1 MSQIKVHLIILTL
14 WFALLSQ
21 LNTILP
27 GSDNLEMFT
36 FIYLIGMS
44 IAMFLLPGLAEQ
56 GLVLSTIVAQFLYV
70 FNYLTWGALIGTNEP
85 YLFVIG
91 LVLVQVTLM
100 LMRWVS
106 LPLVKFD
113 QAAEN
118 FIFDSKQSNLLNAVE
133 GEEEI
138 NHELYRAR
146 RFERSFSIVYCEI
159 PDTATSEKDALK
171 TDFVNWQ
178 ITKDFK
184 RRYTQVQLVK
194 LLSSI
199 IYKSDILVEYRNG
212 IVVGLPETNADDAKI
227 FINRLGLLVK
237 DNFEVTPIVGTA
249 TFPEEGLIYD
259 DLVKYAYQNAASW
272 DYNDVMGMGG
282 SSDLGKRLGEL
293 MVDTD
298 ERLKI
303 ERTAEWVNKMPTPSP
318 VARKSYQAIK
328 RSMDIAAVLI
338 VLPLILPVM
347 AMIAALIYLD
357 DGDNIFYMQ
366 PRTGLGGKRFHMY
379 KFRTMYVG
387 VKSVPPTQVV
397 MADGSVRYMWPEKT
411 EHDPRITRIGRFLR
425 KSSLDELPQL
435 LNVLKGD
442 MSLVGPRPTTWSLDM
457 YTSHQTERLAIRPGI
472 TGLWQV
478 SARETTNFDE
488 RLLWDMKYIEKC
500 NMWLDIQIIF
510 QTVTKVFQKAGV

>member
-14 WFALLSQ
+14 WFAVISQINTLLPSG
-21 LNTILP
+21 N
-27 GSDNLEMFT
+27 SLEMFT
-36 FIYLIGMS
+36 FAYLIGMS
-44 IAMFLLPGLAEQ
+44 VAMFLLPGLAYQ
-56 GLVLSTIVAQFLYV
+56 GLAISTIVAQFLYI
-70 FNYLTWGALIGTNEP
+70 FNYLTWGAIVGTNAP
-85 YLFVIG
+85 YLFVVG
-91 LVLVQVTLM
+91 MVLVQVTLM

-118 FIFDSKQSNLLNAVE
+118 FIFDKNQSSLLNTID
-133 GEEEI
+133 GEEHI

-146 RFERSFSIVYCEI
+146 RFERAFSVVYCEI
-159 PDTATSEKDALK
+159 PELPGADDNKLR
-171 TDFVNWQ
+171 TDFVSWQ

-184 RRYTQVQLVK
+184 RRYKQVQVVK
-194 LLSSI
+194 LITSI
-199 IYKSDILVEYRNG
+199 IYKSDVLVEYRNG
-212 IVVGLPETNADDAKI
+212 IVVGLPETNVEDAKI

-237 DNFEVTPIVGTA
+237 DNFEVSPIIGAA
-249 TFPEEGLIYD
+249 TFPDEGLIYE
-259 DLVKYAYQNAASW
+259 DLVKSAHSKAETWNY
-272 DYNDVMGMGG
+272 DDIMGMGG
-282 SSDLGKRLGEL
+282 HSSLGKRQGEL
-293 MVDTD
+293 MVDAD

-328 RSMDIAAVLI
+328 RSIDIAAVLF

-347 AMIAALIYLD
+347 ALIAMLIYLD

-366 PRTGLGGKRFHMY
+366 PRTGFGGKRFHMY

-397 MADGSVRYMWPEKT
+397 MADGSVRYMWPEKV
-411 EHDPRITRIGRFLR
+411 EDDPRITRIGRFLR
-425 KSSLDELPQL
+425 KTSLDELPQL
-435 LNVLKGD
+435 LNVLRGD
-442 MSLVGPRPTTWSLDM
+442 MSLVGPRPTTWNLDM

-500 NMWLDIQIIF
+500 NLWLDVQIIF
-510 QTVTKVFQKAGV
+510 QTLTKVFQKAGV